1 MNRLI
6 HVALLLGLAAAPGLA
21 NLSLYQGVFGAD
33 DQVQL
38 FTFQTLTT
46 ESVTIQTY
54 GYAGGTVSATVIPA
68 GGFAPS
74 AFLFDSSGNEIGTLP
89 TGTSSQVGQDP
100 VTMNY
105 DDLYYQAPFAAG
117 TYTLA
122 LVVYGNTPVDTFLA
136 DGFVEDGNPGFT
148 CASFGIPGTF
158 CDETT
163 ALGTSR
169 TGDFAISI
177 TGADNTTAVPEPS
190 YRGWLLVSG
199 ALLALL
205 RFRTRFVTR

>member
-6 HVALLLGLAAAPGLA
+6 HVALLLGLAATPSLA
-21 NLSLYQGVFGAD
+21 NVSLYQGVFGAD
-33 DQVQL
+33 DDVQL

-46 ESVTIQTY
+46 ETVTIQTY
-54 GYAGGTVSATVIPA
+54 GYAGGTVGATVIPA

-117 TYTLA
+117 TYTVA
-122 LVVYGNTPVDTFLA
+122 LVVYGNTPVGLLA

-148 CASFGIPGTF
+148 CASFGISGTF
-158 CDETT
+158 CDEST

-169 TGDFAISI
+169 TGDYAISI
-177 TGADNTTAVPEPS
+177 AGPDFTSAVPEPS
-190 YRGWLLVSG
+190 YRGWLLIG
-199 ALLALL
+199 CALLALL